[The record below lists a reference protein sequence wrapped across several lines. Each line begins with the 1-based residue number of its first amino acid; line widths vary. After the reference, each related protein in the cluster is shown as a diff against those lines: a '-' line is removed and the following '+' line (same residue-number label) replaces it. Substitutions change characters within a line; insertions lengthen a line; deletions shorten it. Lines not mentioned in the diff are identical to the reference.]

1 MMVQLSDPK
10 LNILSNGILII
21 GNGPSVQNF
30 NLGNQIDKFENI
42 ARINNFKTI
51 GFEELIGSKTTIW
64 CNGAN
69 QNLDKRN
76 ENFNRIM
83 VFIPP
88 NILNEKGDSIHTR
101 IQKRLGVL
109 KDKYELVP
117 IEKMKYYEQKCDC
130 HRLTTGTNSILWA
143 VENFEKVVIHGFDF
157 FQNGKEHYFD
167 NKIKKWIFNQSWMK
181 KGEKHN
187 LIQEKLYIEKLLKNG
202 DVIQLK
208 DLDFVN

>member
-69 QNLDKRN
+69 QNFLRTFRK
-76 ENFNRIM
+76 FQT
-83 VFIPP
+83 
-88 NILNEKGDSIHTR
+88 SISNSKKSL
-101 IQKRLGVL
+101 INL
-109 KDKYELVP
+109 KV
-117 IEKMKYYEQKCDC
+117 
-130 HRLTTGTNSILWA
+130 
-143 VENFEKVVIHGFDF
+143 
-157 FQNGKEHYFD
+157 
-167 NKIKKWIFNQSWMK
+167 
-181 KGEKHN
+181 
-187 LIQEKLYIEKLLKNG
+187 
-202 DVIQLK
+202 
-208 DLDFVN
+208 